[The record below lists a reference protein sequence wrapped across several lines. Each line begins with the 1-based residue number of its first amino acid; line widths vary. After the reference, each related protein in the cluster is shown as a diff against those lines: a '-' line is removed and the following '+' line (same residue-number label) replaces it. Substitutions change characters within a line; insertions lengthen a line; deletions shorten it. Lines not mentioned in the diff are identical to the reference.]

1 MKLSYFR
8 QVKGKE
14 IEYSMKKYYI
24 VKKMLSGFVGLFIF
38 LAFFSG
44 CAETGKKKNDL
55 FFDKW
60 KAVADK
66 SEGYSPM
73 PSEDA
78 EESKG
83 TLIEHPD
90 REGFAADSDFAGP
103 APEKPLPTEKIT
115 LEMHNVEIPVLLKT
129 LARAVNQD
137 IIISE
142 AVTGKTYVSIKDTP
156 WDQVF
161 KGVLNT
167 NGLAYEWEGDIIRIV
182 TTDDINH
189 ALELMEAEQRLV
201 AGRKEHE
208 IEMEKLRSRAKM
220 AEPLQT
226 WVYHVKYADTEKL
239 RDNLEEFFKS
249 SHNVPGTADTL
260 KSPDSL
266 ETGMTRAKTSA
277 SGLRGAILVDL
288 HTNSLVI
295 QAGKSDLERMRAMV
309 LELDKPTMQ
318 VLIQAHIVEA
328 NSSTALEL
336 GIQWG
341 GLYNGGD
348 TWITSGANSSG
359 ITDTKL
365 STPLDPTAGM
375 AANFPADLSD
385 GKGLTL
391 GVISES
397 IGNHIITA
405 QLSALEKEGKLNI
418 LSSPSITTLDNQKA
432 IIESGKDIPYQT
444 VEDDDVQIE
453 WKKAVIRL
461 EVTPYI
467 IDGKTLKMKIVTNKD
482 EVDFS
487 DRVLGNPVII
497 TKSAETRVVLFDGQT
512 TVIGGLSKENVAD
525 GESGVPYLKDI
536 PFLGYFFKGIGKK
549 NEKEELLIFITP
561 YILKE
566 KL

>member
-1 MKLSYFR
+1 
-8 QVKGKE
+8 
-14 IEYSMKKYYI
+14 MKKYYI
-24 VKKMLSGFVGLFIF
+24 FTKVLPCLAVIFICSA
-38 LAFFSG
+38 LFSG
-44 CAETGKKKNDL
+44 CMEAAKKKNDL

-66 SEGYSPM
+66 SEGYSPV

-78 EESKG
+78 EENKG
-83 TLIEHPD
+83 TLIDHPGL
-90 REGFAADSDFAGP
+90 EELSAGG
-103 APEKPLPTEKIT
+103 ASVATAQGQPLPTEKIT
-115 LEMHNVEIPVLLKT
+115 LEMHDVDISVLLKT
-129 LARAVNQD
+129 LARAVNQN

-142 AVTGKTYVSIKDTP
+142 AVVGKSYVSIKETP

-161 KGVLNT
+161 KGILNT

-182 TTDDINH
+182 TTDDINR
-189 ALELMEAEQRLV
+189 ALELMEAEQSLL

-208 IEMEKLRSRAKM
+208 INMERLRSKAKM

-226 WVYHVKYADTEKL
+226 WVYHVKYADTENL

-249 SHNVPGTADTL
+249 GHAGPGGMEAG
-260 KSPDSL
+260 KSVDSL
-266 ETGMTRAKTSA
+266 TAAGMPQASSRSSSVA
-277 SGLRGAILVDL
+277 SGLRGAILVDP

-295 QAGKSDLERMRAMV
+295 QSGKSDLERMQAMV

-328 NSSTALEL
+328 NSNTALEL

-348 TWITSGANSSG
+348 TWITPGANSTG
-359 ITDTKL
+359 ITGAKL
-365 STPLDPTAGM
+365 SKGIDPTSGM

-391 GVISES
+391 GVITES
-397 IGNHIITA
+397 IGNNIITA

-432 IIESGKDIPYQT
+432 TIESGKDIPYQT
-444 VEDDDVQIE
+444 VEDEDVQIE

-467 IDGKTLKMKIVTNKD
+467 IDGKTLKMDIITQKD

-487 DRVLGNPVII
+487 DTVLGNPVII

-525 GESGVPYLKDI
+525 GESGVPFLRNI
-536 PFLGYFFKGIGKK
+536 PLLGYLFKGISKK
-549 NEKEELLIFITP
+549 KEKEELLIFITP

-566 KL
+566 KS

>member
-1 MKLSYFR
+1 
-8 QVKGKE
+8 
-14 IEYSMKKYYI
+14 MKKYYI
-24 VKKMLSGFVGLFIF
+24 FKKLLSGFVGLFIF

-44 CAETGKKKNDL
+44 CAGTGKKKNDL

-66 SEGYSPM
+66 SEGYSPV
-73 PSEDA
+73 PSENA
-78 EESKG
+78 EENKG

-90 REGFAADSDFAGP
+90 REGLAEESNSAGLV
-103 APEKPLPTEKIT
+103 PEKPLPAEKIT
-115 LEMHNVEIPVLLKT
+115 LEMHDVEISVLLKT
-129 LARAVNQD
+129 IARAVNQN

-142 AVTGKTYVSIKDTP
+142 AVTGRSYVSIKNTP

-161 KGVLNT
+161 KGLLDT

-208 IEMEKLRSRAKM
+208 IEMERLRSRAKM

-226 WVYHVKYADTEKL
+226 WVYHVKYADTENL

-249 SHNVPGTADTL
+249 SQASSVGTGDGKVAGSVPEGNVQVSGR
-260 KSPDSL
+260 S
-266 ETGMTRAKTSA
+266 RSA
-277 SGLRGAILVDL
+277 SFALRGAILVDP

-309 LELDKPTMQ
+309 LELDKPTLQ

-328 NSSTALEL
+328 NSNTALEL

-348 TWITSGANSSG
+348 TWITPGAKSTG
-359 ITDTKL
+359 ITGVKL
-365 STPLDPTAGM
+365 SEGIDPTAGM
-375 AANFPADLSD
+375 AANFPVDFSD
-385 GKGLTL
+385 VKDFNGLTL

-397 IGNHIITA
+397 IGNNIITA

-432 IIESGKDIPYQT
+432 IIESGTDVPYQT
-444 VEDDDVQIE
+444 VEDDEVQIE
-453 WKKAVIRL
+453 YKKAVIRL

-467 IDGKTLKMKIVTNKD
+467 IDGKTLKMKILTNKD
-482 EVDFS
+482 EVDDS
-487 DRVLGNPVII
+487 RKVNGNPYIL

-512 TVIGGLSKENVAD
+512 TVIGGLSKEKVTD
-525 GESGVPYLKDI
+525 DESGVPFLKNI
-536 PFLGYFFKGIGKK
+536 PLLGYFFKGISKK
-549 NEKEELLIFITP
+549 NVKEELLIFITP

-566 KL
+566 KF

>member
-1 MKLSYFR
+1 
-8 QVKGKE
+8 
-14 IEYSMKKYYI
+14 MKKYYI
-24 VKKMLSGFVGLFIF
+24 FKKILSGLAVFFICSA
-38 LAFFSG
+38 LFSG
-44 CAETGKKKNDL
+44 CAETIKKKNDL

-78 EESKG
+78 EENKG
-83 TLIEHPD
+83 VIIEHPD
-90 REGFAADSDFAGP
+90 REGLAAESDLAGLV
-103 APEKPLPTEKIT
+103 PEKPLPTEKIT
-115 LEMHNVEIPVLLKT
+115 LEMHDVEISVLLKT
-129 LARAVNQD
+129 LARAVNQN

-142 AVTGKTYVSIKDTP
+142 AVTGRSYVSIKNAP

-161 KGVLNT
+161 KGLLDT
-167 NGLAYEWEGDIIRIV
+167 NGLAYEWKGDIIRIV
-182 TTDDINH
+182 TTDDINR
-189 ALELMEAEQRLV
+189 ALELMEAEQSLL
-201 AGRKEHE
+201 AGRKKHE
-208 IEMEKLRSRAKM
+208 INMGRLLSKAKM

-226 WVYHVKYADTEKL
+226 WVYHVKYADTENL
-239 RDNLEEFFKS
+239 RDNLEEFFQSSHAGPGAAEEGKDADSLLTGMSRGKS
-249 SHNVPGTADTL
+249 ST
-260 KSPDSL
+260 
-266 ETGMTRAKTSA
+266 

-295 QAGKSDLERMRAMV
+295 QAGKSDLERMRDMV
-309 LELDKPTMQ
+309 LELDKPTLQ

-328 NSSTALEL
+328 NSGTAREL

-341 GLYNGGD
+341 GLYRGSNSGRNN
-348 TWITSGANSSG
+348 WITSGANSTG
-359 ITDTKL
+359 ITDATL
-365 STPLDPTAGM
+365 GDGIDPSAGM
-375 AANFPADLSD
+375 IANFPADLSS
-385 GKGLTL
+385 GKGLTV
-391 GVISES
+391 GIISES
-397 IGNHIITA
+397 IGNHVITA
-405 QLSALEKEGKLNI
+405 QLSALEEEGKLNI

-444 VEDDDVQIE
+444 VEDENVQIE

-467 IDGKTLKMKIVTNKD
+467 IDGKTLKMKILTNKD

-497 TKSAETRVVLFDGQT
+497 TKRAETRVVLFDGQT
-512 TVIGGLSKENVAD
+512 TVIGGLSKENVSDA
-525 GESGVPYLKDI
+525 EYGVPYLKNI
-536 PFLGYFFKGIGKK
+536 PWLGYFFKGTSKK

-566 KL
+566 KS

>member
-1 MKLSYFR
+1 
-8 QVKGKE
+8 
-14 IEYSMKKYYI
+14 MKKYYI
-24 VKKMLSGFVGLFIF
+24 FKKILSGLAVFFICSA
-38 LAFFSG
+38 LFSG
-44 CAETGKKKNDL
+44 CAGTGKEKNDL

-73 PSEDA
+73 PSEDT
-78 EESKG
+78 EENKG
-83 TLIEHPD
+83 ILIEHPD
-90 REGFAADSDFAGP
+90 REGLAASSDLAGLVP
-103 APEKPLPTEKIT
+103 KKPLPAEKVT
-115 LEMHNVEIPVLLKT
+115 LEMHDVEISVLLKT
-129 LARAVNQD
+129 LARAVNQN

-142 AVTGKTYVSIKDTP
+142 AVTGRSYVSIKNTP

-161 KGVLNT
+161 MGLLDT

-182 TTDDINH
+182 TTDDINR
-189 ALELMEAEQRLV
+189 ALELMDAEQNLV

-208 IEMEKLRSRAKM
+208 IEMERLRSRAKM

-226 WVYHVKYADTEKL
+226 WVYHVKYADTENL
-239 RDNLEEFFKS
+239 RDNLEEFFQSSHAGPGAAEEGKSADSLLTGMSRTKS
-249 SHNVPGTADTL
+249 ST
-260 KSPDSL
+260 
-266 ETGMTRAKTSA
+266 

-309 LELDKPTMQ
+309 LELDKPTLQ

-328 NSSTALEL
+328 NSNTALEL

-348 TWITSGANSSG
+348 TWITPGANSTG
-359 ITDTKL
+359 ITGAKL
-365 STPLDPTAGM
+365 SEGIDPTAGM
-375 AANFPADLSD
+375 AANFPAALSD

-397 IGNHIITA
+397 IGNNIITA
-405 QLSALEKEGKLNI
+405 QLSALEKEVKLNI

-444 VEDDDVQIE
+444 VEDEDVQIE

-467 IDGKTLKMKIVTNKD
+467 IDGKTLKMKILTNKD

-487 DRVLGNPVII
+487 DTVMGNPVII
-497 TKSAETRVVLFDGQT
+497 TKSAETSVVLFDGQT

-525 GESGVPYLKDI
+525 GESGVPFLKNI
-536 PFLGYFFKGIGKK
+536 PFLGYFFKGISKE
-549 NEKEELLIFITP
+549 NVKEELLIFITP

-566 KL
+566 KS

>member
-1 MKLSYFR
+1 
-8 QVKGKE
+8 
-14 IEYSMKKYYI
+14 MKKYYI
-24 VKKMLSGFVGLFIF
+24 FKKVLSGFVGLFIF

-44 CAETGKKKNDL
+44 CAGTGKKKNDL

-66 SEGYSPM
+66 SEGYSPV

-78 EESKG
+78 EENKG
-83 TLIEHPD
+83 TLIEHPSYK
-90 REGFAADSDFAGP
+90 GLAAESDSA
-103 APEKPLPTEKIT
+103 ALLPEKPLPTEKIT
-115 LEMHNVEIPVLLKT
+115 LEMHDVRISVLLKT

-142 AVTGKTYVSIKDTP
+142 AVAGKSYVSIKNTP

-208 IEMEKLRSRAKM
+208 IEMERLRSRAKM

-226 WVYHVKYADTEKL
+226 WVYHVKYADTETL
-239 RDNLEEFFKS
+239 RDNLDEFFKS
-249 SHNVPGTADTL
+249 GHAGSRGTEVG
-260 KSPDSL
+260 KSVDSL
-266 ETGMTRAKTSA
+266 PAAGMPRDSGRSSSAA
-277 SGLRGAILVDL
+277 SGLRGAILVDP

-295 QAGKSDLERMRAMV
+295 QSGKSDLERMQAMV

-328 NSSTALEL
+328 NSNTAMEL

-348 TWITSGANSSG
+348 TWITSGANSTG
-359 ITDTKL
+359 IKGAKL
-365 STPLDPTAGM
+365 SEGIDPTAGM
-375 AANFPADLSD
+375 AANFPAALSD

-397 IGNHIITA
+397 IGNNIITA

-444 VEDDDVQIE
+444 VEDEDVQIE

-467 IDGKTLKMKIVTNKD
+467 IDGKTLKMKILTNKD

-487 DRVLGNPVII
+487 DMVMGNPVII
-497 TKSAETRVVLFDGQT
+497 TKSAETSVVLFDGQT

-525 GESGVPYLKDI
+525 GESGVPFLKDI
-536 PFLGYFFKGIGKK
+536 PFLGYFFKGISKA
-549 NEKEELLIFITP
+549 NVKEELLIFITP

-566 KL
+566 KS